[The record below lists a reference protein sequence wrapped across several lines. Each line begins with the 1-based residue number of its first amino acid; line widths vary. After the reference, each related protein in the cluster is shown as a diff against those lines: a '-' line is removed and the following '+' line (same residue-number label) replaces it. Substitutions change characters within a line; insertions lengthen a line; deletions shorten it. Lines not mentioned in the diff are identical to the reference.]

1 MEKTKIIAF
10 EGADGCGKST
20 QIITLKNYLE
30 KEGARVKNLK
40 AIYKPYHL
48 YGFKCLNANVRR
60 IIMALEY
67 YDYYKE
73 EFSHADEY
81 DYLICDRS
89 KLGLLAY
96 GKTHGAT
103 NLDDLYEIISR
114 IQDPDTLFLLE
125 QDVKTSL
132 ERIKNDKTRDGFD
145 VYETEKFITE
155 VKDNYHSVAEQYNI
169 NYIPIDSNKSKEEV
183 FEKILTYVRG

>member
-1 MEKTKIIAF
+1 MAKIISF
-10 EGADGCGKST
+10 EGVDGCGKST

-30 KEGARVKNLK
+30 EQGERVKSLK
-40 AIYKPYHL
+40 AIYKPYHK
-48 YGFKCLNANVRR
+48 YGFKCLDANVRR

-73 EFSHADEY
+73 EFKDINEY
-81 DYLICDRS
+81 DFIICDRS

-103 NLDDLYEIISR
+103 NLDDLYEIISN
-114 IQDPDTLFLLE
+114 IQDPDILFLLE

-155 VKDNYHSVAEQYNI
+155 VKENYHSVAEQYNI

-183 FEKILTYVRG
+183 FDKILTYVRG